1 MEDQNEQ
8 GTSGRSGAAQ
18 EVQCERK
25 AAFVVAWTRFIV
37 IIPVIGVMA
46 SSLVLVIVGAIT
58 TVQKIGEV
66 FGIGVAKALPVK
78 EALIAFVELADLY
91 LLAIV
96 LYIIALGLYELFI
109 KPIPGLPAWLTFHT
123 LDDLKKQL
131 VGVVIVVMAV
141 LFLGRVIHSG
151 PAIDLLYIGASIA
164 LVTVS
169 LTYFLSGVADKKMD
183 HKDR

>member
-1 MEDQNEQ
+1 MADERNVTPEREEA
-8 GTSGRSGAAQ
+8 GP
-18 EVQCERK
+18 CERK
-25 AAFVVAWTRFIV
+25 SAFFVAWTRFIV
-37 IIPVIGVMA
+37 LVPVVGVMA
-46 SSLVLVIVGAIT
+46 SSFVLVIVGAIT
-58 TVQKIGEV
+58 TVRKIGAV
-66 FGIGVAKALPVK
+66 FGIGVDEALPVK

-109 KPIPGLPAWLTFHT
+109 KPIPNLPEWLTFHT

-151 PAIDLLYIGASIA
+151 AAIDLLYTGASIA
-164 LVTVS
+164 LVTAS
-169 LTYFLSGVADKKMD
+169 LTYFLSGAVAKK
-183 HKDR
+183 K

>member
-1 MEDQNEQ
+1 VSNEPQ
-8 GTSGRSGAAQ
+8 GKTGHAQ
-18 EVQCERK
+18 AELSERK
-25 AAFVVAWTRFIV
+25 AAIFVAGTRLIV
-37 IIPVIGVMA
+37 LVPVIGVMA
-46 SSLVLVIVGAIT
+46 SSVVLVLVGAWT
-58 TVQKIGEV
+58 TIQKIGAV
-66 FGIGVAKALPVK
+66 FGVGVDEALPVK

-109 KPIPGLPAWLTFHT
+109 KPIPNLPEWLTFHT

-151 PAIDLLYIGASIA
+151 DALELFYTGASIA
-164 LVTVS
+164 LVTAA
-169 LTYFLSGVADKKMD
+169 LTYFLSGVVRKK
-183 HKDR
+183 